1 MTLSQPIGAVMVA
14 GGGIAG
20 IQAALDLANSG
31 YKVYLVEQDAAIGGV
46 MAMLD
51 KTFPTNDCAMCIM
64 SPKLVEVGRH
74 PNIDIL
80 TMTDIQAIDGVK
92 GDFSVTLR
100 RRPRYVDPDKCIA
113 CGLCAE
119 KCPKKVSDSFNQG
132 LIMRKAA
139 YVLYP
144 QAVPLKYLIDA
155 DNCIYLQKGKCGV
168 CANVCPAG
176 AVRLNDREATQ
187 TLTVGAVIL
196 APGFQPFNPT
206 GQDHLSYGAHP
217 DVMTSLE
224 FERILSASGPFGGHL
239 MRPSDRREPRRI
251 AWLQCIGSRDQNRC
265 DHFYCSAVCCMYAI
279 KQAIIA
285 KEHADHPLDCSIFF
299 MDMRTHGKGFE
310 DCYNEA
316 RHKHGVRFV
325 RSRVHTVVPDQQSRQ
340 LALRYAD
347 ESGHIQEEHFDLVIL
362 SVGLQTAVEQRR
374 WACSLGIALGEGGF
388 CRIDDFAPTAASRDG
403 IYVCGAFAGPKD
415 IPQSVI
421 EAGSAALCAGADLSE
436 ARNSLTVHGALP
448 PERDMRGEPPRVG
461 VFVCHCGINIGGVV
475 DVPAVRHYA
484 ATLQEVAYVADNL
497 YSCSQDTQ
505 NIITAKIRAEN
516 LNRIVVAACS
526 PKTHEPLFQETLA
539 AAGLNKYLLEFVNIR
554 NQNSWVHMQ
563 DPARATAKA
572 KDLVRMAVA
581 KALRLAP
588 LKEEKLEI
596 APKAMIIGGGVSG
609 MAAALAF
616 SRQGFPAVIVER
628 DGALGGQARHL
639 FRTAKGDNVQ
649 DRLAQI
655 IRQVADDPR
664 ITVHLNSELYRVEGF
679 VGNFKSILTAG
690 GRQTVVEHGVTVIAS
705 GARELQP
712 QEYLFGQDPRVMTGL
727 ELDRRLREDDAAV
740 AQART
745 AVFIQCVGS
754 REPERPYC
762 SRICCTH
769 AVVSALH
776 LKECNPDMQ
785 VFILYRDIRTYGE
798 RESLYQQARQ
808 KGVIFL
814 RYDRERKP
822 VVNATA
828 EALEIT
834 VEDHVLRRPVTL
846 RADLLTLAAA
856 IVPYRDE
863 TLAQFF
869 KVPMNADG
877 FFVEAHV
884 KLNPCAFA
892 TDGVFL
898 CGLAHYP
905 KPIDEAIAQA
915 QAAASAATVLL
926 SRKTILTSGTTAQ
939 VDPRLCA
946 GCGVCVALCPY
957 NAPALKGDGPFAG
970 KAEVNPALCKG
981 CGLCVA
987 SCRSGA
993 LRLLGFDDAQIMAMI
1008 EAA

>member
-1 MTLSQPIGAVMVA
+1 MSPPIGAVLVA

-31 YKVYLVEQDAAIGGV
+31 YKVFMVERKAAIGGV

-74 PNIDIL
+74 ANIEIL
-80 TMTDIQAIDGVK
+80 TLTDIESIDGVK
-92 GDFSVTLR
+92 GDFSVNVR
-100 RRPRYVDPDKCIA
+100 RRPRYVDLDKCIA
-113 CGLCAE
+113 CGVCAE
-119 KCPKKVSDSFNQG
+119 KCPKKVEDAFNQG
-132 LIMRKAA
+132 LIKRKAA
-139 YVLYP
+139 YLLYP
-144 QAVPLKYLIDA
+144 QAVPLKYAIDA
-155 DNCIYLQKGKCGV
+155 EHCIYLQKGKCGA
-168 CANVCPAG
+168 CAKVCPAG
-176 AVRLNDREATQ
+176 AIRLDEQETRQ
-187 TLTVGAVIL
+187 TLKVGAVIL
-196 APGFQPFNPT
+196 APGYQAYNPA
-206 GQDHLSYGAHP
+206 GLDNLSYGRHP
-217 DVMTSLE
+217 NVMTSLE
-224 FERILSASGPFGGHL
+224 FERILSASGPYGGHL
-239 MRPSDRREPRRI
+239 MRPSDRQEPKRI
-251 AWLQCIGSRDQNRC
+251 AWLQCVGSRDQNRC
-265 DHFYCSAVCCMYAI
+265 GNFYCSAVCCMYAI

-285 KEHADHPLDCSIFF
+285 KEHSDHPLDCSIFF

-316 RHKHGVRFV
+316 RDKHGVRFL
-325 RSRVHTVVPDQQSRQ
+325 RTRVHTVVPEKESGM
-340 LALRYAD
+340 LALRYLG
-347 ESGHIQEEHFDLVIL
+347 EGGHVETEPFDLVIL
-362 SVGLQTAVEQRR
+362 SVGIETSPELRRMAQELGVEL
-374 WACSLGIALGEGGF
+374 SPGGF
-388 CRIDDFAPTAASRDG
+388 ARIDDFRPTATSRDG

-421 EAGSAALCAGADLSE
+421 EAGSAALCAGADLASG
-436 ARNSLTVHGALP
+436 RHSLTVRAGAP
-448 PERDMRGEPPRVG
+448 AERDVRGEPPRVG
-461 VFVCHCGINIGGVV
+461 VFICHCGINIGGVV
-475 DVPAVRHYA
+475 DVPGVRDFA
-484 ATLQEVAYVADNL
+484 RTLPNVAYVADNM

-505 NIITAKIRAEN
+505 NIISGKIREEN

-554 NQNSWVHMQ
+554 NQDSWVHMEQ
-563 DPARATAKA
+563 PERATAKA

-581 KALRLAP
+581 KVQRLSP
-588 LKEEKLEI
+588 LKEELLTI
-596 APKAMIIGGGVSG
+596 APAALVVGGGVSG
-609 MAAALAF
+609 LAAALAL
-616 SRQGFPAVIVER
+616 SRQGYPAMVVER

-639 FRTAKGDNVQ
+639 FKTAKGDAIEA
-649 DRLAQI
+649 RLGELI
-655 IRQVADDPR
+655 EQVEADPR
-664 ITVHLNSELYRVEGF
+664 ISVYLNATLTQVEGF
-679 VGNFKSILTAG
+679 VGNFKS
-690 GRQTVVEHGVTVIAS
+690 TVATGHTEITIDHGVTVIAS
-705 GARELQP
+705 GAQESQP
-712 QEYLFGQDPRVMTGL
+712 TGYLFGQDERVITGL
-727 ELDRRLREDDAAV
+727 ELDRRLKANDRRL

-754 REPERPYC
+754 REPQRPYC

-769 AVVSALH
+769 SVLAALS
-776 LKECNPDMQ
+776 LKELNPEME

-798 RESLYQQARQ
+798 REALYRRARE
-808 KGVIFL
+808 KGVLFI
-814 RYDRERKP
+814 RYDRDHKP
-822 VVNATA
+822 QIHATP

-834 VEDHVLRRPVTL
+834 IKDHVLQRPL
-846 RADLLTLAAA
+846 MIPANLLTLASA

-863 TLAQFF
+863 QLAQFF

-905 KPIDEAIAQA
+905 KPIDESIAQA

-926 SRKTILTSGTTAQ
+926 AQQTIRTSGTTA
-939 VDPRLCA
+939 VAEPRICS
-946 GCGVCVALCPY
+946 GCGVCVSLCPY
-957 NAPALKGDGPFAG
+957 NAPSLKAQGTMAG
-970 KAEVNPALCKG
+970 KAEINPALCKG

-993 LRLLGFDDAQIMAMI
+993 LQLQGFDDGQIMAMI

>member
-1 MTLSQPIGAVMVA
+1 MKTQPTGAVLVA

-31 YKVYLVEQDAAIGGV
+31 YKVFMVEQKAAIGGV

-80 TMTDIQAIDGVK
+80 TMTDIEAIEGVQ
-92 GDFSVTLR
+92 GDFKVSVR
-100 RRPRYVDPDKCIA
+100 RRPRYVDLGKCIA

-119 KCPKKVSDSFNQG
+119 KCPKKVTDTYNQG
-132 LIMRKAA
+132 LIKRKAA

-144 QAVPLKYLIDA
+144 QAVPLKYVIDEEA
-155 DNCIYLQKGKCGV
+155 CIYLQKGKCGA
-168 CANVCPAG
+168 CAKVCPAG
-176 AVRLNDREATQ
+176 AIRLDEKETRQ
-187 TLTVGAVIL
+187 TLQVGAVIL
-196 APGFQPFNPT
+196 APGYKAFDPT
-206 GQDHLSYGAHP
+206 GLNHLAYGLHP

-224 FERILSASGPFGGHL
+224 FERVLSASGPYGGHL
-239 MRPSDRREPRRI
+239 MRPSDRREPHRI
-251 AWLQCIGSRDQNRC
+251 AWLQCVGSRDQNRC
-265 DHFYCSAVCCMYAI
+265 ANFYCSAVCCMYAI

-285 KEHADHPLDCSIFF
+285 KEHSEHPLECTIFY

-316 RHKHGVRFV
+316 RHKHGVRFL
-325 RSRVHTVVPDQQSRQ
+325 RTRVHTVVPDQESG
-340 LALRYAD
+340 LLSLRYLS
-347 ESGHIQEEHFDLVIL
+347 EQGHVQVEDFDMVIL
-362 SVGLQTAVEQRR
+362 SVGLETPPDLRGWAANLGVEL
-374 WACSLGIALGEGGF
+374 SPGGF
-388 CRIDDFAPTAASRDG
+388 ARIDDFKPTATSREG

-421 EAGSAALCAGADLSE
+421 EAGSAALCAGADLS
-436 ARNSLTVHGALP
+436 AGRHTLTVRAEVP
-448 PERDMRGEPPRVG
+448 PERDVRGEPPRVG

-475 DVPAVRHYA
+475 DVPAVRDFA
-484 ATLQEVAYVADNL
+484 RSLPNVAYVADNM

-505 NIITAKIRAEN
+505 NIISSKIREEN

-539 AAGLNKYLLEFVNIR
+539 VAGINKYLLEFVNIR
-554 NQNSWVHMQ
+554 NQDSWVHMNQ
-563 DPARATAKA
+563 PELATAKA

-581 KALRLAP
+581 KVLRLSP
-588 LKEEKLEI
+588 LREELLNI
-596 APKAMIIGGGVSG
+596 SQAAMVVGGGVSG
-609 MAAALAF
+609 MAAALALA
-616 SRQGFPAVIVER
+616 RQGYPAVIVER
-628 DGALGGQARHL
+628 EGTLGGQARHL
-639 FRTAKGDNVQ
+639 FKTAKGDPIAA
-649 DRLAQI
+649 RLAGLI
-655 IRQVADDPR
+655 AEVEADARIRVY
-664 ITVHLNSELYRVEGF
+664 LNAKLTKVEGF
-679 VGNFKSILTAG
+679 VGNFKS
-690 GRQTVVEHGVTVIAS
+690 TVAANGVETVIEHGVAVIAS
-705 GARELQP
+705 GGQEAQP
-712 QEYLFGQDPRVMTGL
+712 TEYLFGRDERVITGL
-727 ELDRRLREDDAAV
+727 ELDRRLKAGDPGLAKT
-740 AQART
+740 RT

-769 AVVSALH
+769 SVLAALH
-776 LKECNPDMQ
+776 LKELNPEME
-785 VFILYRDIRTYGE
+785 VFVLYRDIRTYGE
-798 RESLYQQARQ
+798 REGLYRRARE
-808 KGVIFL
+808 KGVVFI
-814 RYDRERKP
+814 RYDCEQKP
-822 VVNATA
+822 QVKATS

-834 VEDHVLRRPVTL
+834 IMDHVLRRPL
-846 RADLLTLAAA
+846 LIPADLLTLASA
-856 IVPYRDE
+856 IVPHRDE
-863 TLAQFF
+863 QLAQFF

-905 KPIDEAIAQA
+905 KPIDESIAQA

-926 SRKTILTSGTTAQ
+926 SQQTIRTSGTTAQ
-939 VDPRLCA
+939 ADVRMCS
-946 GCGVCVALCPY
+946 GCGVCVSLCPY
-957 NAPALKGDGPFAG
+957 NAPSLKTDGPQAG
-970 KAEVNPALCKG
+970 KAEINPALCKG

-993 LRLLGFDDAQIMAMI
+993 LQLQGFNDAQIMAMI